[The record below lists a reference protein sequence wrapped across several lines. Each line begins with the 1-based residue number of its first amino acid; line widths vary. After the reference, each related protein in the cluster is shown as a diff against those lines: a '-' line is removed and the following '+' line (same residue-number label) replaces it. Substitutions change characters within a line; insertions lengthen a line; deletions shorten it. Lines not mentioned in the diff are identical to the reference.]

1 MEKKLFRNIA
11 IDYKNVEDGKEDSRT
26 IEFSF
31 SSEKPAKRYGVGKKG
46 NLIEYDEILSHES
59 EENVDFSRIRTSGSL
74 LFNHD
79 ANQVIGKIEDV
90 YFDATERKCRC
101 KVTFDKDYESDK
113 IFQKVKSGSIKG
125 VSFGYMINKF
135 ERKVENKSEKL
146 IATRWTPYEIT
157 ITPIPLDDNVG
168 IGRSLEGGVEEM
180 EEKEKIRSEEE
191 GKKKEYSKEESK
203 KDDEK
208 ENDNNASDEE
218 VDKNEDEESEKD
230 GKKSSKGCEKNKR
243 ELDIEMT
250 MAKNEKQRCLDITKL
265 CRSFNI
271 ANERVEEFI
280 EGDKSLNEVRAILLD
295 EFKENKRGL
304 EVCGVEVTGNGRDNF
319 TRDITSA
326 LMVKAGYGEGNE
338 KEEIRNL
345 SGMGFRDIAIQT
357 LKYDGIDAT
366 RMNSDELFKRALTP
380 GGAFVSVMDNTVNKS
395 MAKAYQTAPTTFEK
409 WTTKGSE
416 TNFKG
421 STRYRISE
429 AGELTKITENGE
441 FKFDEM
447 KDEGVRTS
455 IATFGKSFGLTREAL
470 LNDDLGMLTRVPMA
484 YVVAAKRGINK
495 LTYKTLASNPTIY
508 DKQKLFDES
517 NHKNKGT
524 AGDLSV
530 KSIGEFRKLLRT
542 QTNLRGEEIL
552 NIPLKYIL
560 VPAALE
566 TEAEQLLL
574 SVADINGSH
583 SGVINPFRGKFEI
596 ISDAELDQYSEKAY
610 YGIGDKNVAESI
622 VVSYLNGKE
631 SPTLESQVAFDRLGI
646 NYRIFID
653 YGVNVVDYRAMVMN
667 EGK

>member
-31 SSEKPAKRYGVGKKG
+31 SSEKPAKRYGLGKKG
-46 NLIEYDEILSHES
+46 NLIEYDEILSHET

-90 YFDATERKCRC
+90 YFDAAERKCRC
-101 KVTFDKDYESDK
+101 RVTFDKDYESDK

-135 ERKVENKSEKL
+135 ERKVENKAEKL

-180 EEKEKIRSEEE
+180 EEKEGIRSEEE
-191 GKKKEYSKEESK
+191 GKKKEDSKEESK

-208 ENDNNASDEE
+208 ESDNNATKE
-218 VDKNEDEESEKD
+218 EESEKKEEKSSEEC
-230 GKKSSKGCEKNKR
+230 KKSGER
-243 ELDIEMT
+243 ELDIEMS

-280 EGDKSLNEVRAILLD
+280 EGDKTLDEVRAILLD
-295 EFKENKRGL
+295 EFKEKKRGL
-304 EVCGVEVTGNGRDNF
+304 EVGGVEVTGNGRDNF

-338 KEEIRNL
+338 KDEIRNMA
-345 SGMGFRDIAIQT
+345 GMGFRDIAIQS
-357 LKYDGIDAT
+357 LKYEGIDAG
-366 RMNSDELFKRALTP
+366 RMNNDELFKRALSP
-380 GGAFVSVMDNTVNKS
+380 GGAFASVMDNTVNKS
-395 MAKAYQTAPTTFEK
+395 MAKAYQAAPTTFEK

-429 AGELTKITENGE
+429 AGELTKIAENGE
-441 FKFDEM
+441 FEFDEM
-447 KDEGVRTS
+447 KDEGVKTS
-455 IATFGKSFGLTREAL
+455 VATFGKSFGLTREAL
-470 LNDDLGMLTRVPMA
+470 INDDLGILTRVPMA

-495 LTYKTLASNPTIY
+495 LVYKTLASNPTIY
-508 DKQKLFDES
+508 DGQKLFDES
-517 NHKNKGT
+517 KHKNQGT
-524 AGDLSV
+524 AGAMSV
-530 KSIGEFRKLLRT
+530 ESIGEFRKLLRK
-542 QTNLRGEEIL
+542 QTNLRGEEVL

-566 TEAEQLLL
+566 TKAEQLLL
-574 SVADINGSH
+574 SVADINGAH
-583 SGVINPFRGKFEI
+583 SGVTNPFRGKFEI
-596 ISDAELDQYSEKAY
+596 ISDAELDGYSEAAY

-631 SPTLESQVAFDRLGI
+631 APTLESQIAFDRLGI

-667 EGK
+667 AGE

>member
-31 SSEKPAKRYGVGKKG
+31 SSEKPAKRYGLGKKG
-46 NLIEYDEILSHES
+46 NLIEYDEILSHET

-90 YFDATERKCRC
+90 YFDAAERKCRC
-101 KVTFDKDYESDK
+101 RVTFDKDYESDK

-135 ERKVENKSEKL
+135 ERKVENKAEKL

-180 EEKEKIRSEEE
+180 EEKEGIRSEEE
-191 GKKKEYSKEESK
+191 GKKKEDSKEESK

-208 ENDNNASDEE
+208 ESDNNATKE
-218 VDKNEDEESEKD
+218 EESEKKEEKSSEEC
-230 GKKSSKGCEKNKR
+230 KKSGER

-280 EGDKSLNEVRAILLD
+280 EGDKTLDEVRAILLD
-295 EFKENKRGL
+295 EFKEKKRGL
-304 EVCGVEVTGNGRDNF
+304 EVGGVEVTGNGRDNF

-338 KEEIRNL
+338 KDEIRNMA
-345 SGMGFRDIAIQT
+345 GMGFRDIAIQS
-357 LKYDGIDAT
+357 LKYEGIDAG
-366 RMNSDELFKRALTP
+366 RMNNDELFKRALSP
-380 GGAFVSVMDNTVNKS
+380 GGAFASVMDNTVNKS
-395 MAKAYQTAPTTFEK
+395 MAKAYQAAPTTFEK

-429 AGELTKITENGE
+429 AGELTKIAENGE
-441 FKFDEM
+441 FEFDEM
-447 KDEGVRTS
+447 KDEGVKTS
-455 IATFGKSFGLTREAL
+455 VATFGKSFGLTREAL
-470 LNDDLGMLTRVPMA
+470 INDDLGILTRVPMA

-495 LTYKTLASNPTIY
+495 LVYKTLASNPTIY
-508 DKQKLFDES
+508 DGQKLFDES
-517 NHKNKGT
+517 KHKNQGT
-524 AGDLSV
+524 AGAMSV
-530 KSIGEFRKLLRT
+530 ESIGEFRKLLRK
-542 QTNLRGEEIL
+542 QTNLRGEEVL

-566 TEAEQLLL
+566 TKAEQLLL
-574 SVADINGSH
+574 SVADINGAH
-583 SGVINPFRGKFEI
+583 SGVTNPFRGKFEI
-596 ISDAELDQYSEKAY
+596 ISDAELDGYSEAAY

-631 SPTLESQVAFDRLGI
+631 APTLESQIAFDRLGI

-667 EGK
+667 AGE

>member
-1 MEKKLFRNIA
+1 MEKKLFRNLGIECA
-11 IDYKNVEDGKEDSRT
+11 TTEENPRT

-31 SSEKPAKRYGVGKKG
+31 SSEKPAKRYRRDKK
-46 NLIEYDEILSHES
+46 NKLIEYEEILLHES
-59 EENVDFSRIRTSGSL
+59 EDNMDFSRLRAAGSL
-74 LFNHD
+74 LYNHD
-79 ANQVIGKIEDV
+79 SNHVIGRIDDV
-90 YFDATERKCRC
+90 YYDALNKKCRC
-101 KVTFDKDYESDK
+101 RATFDEDYESYK
-113 IFQKVKSGSIKG
+113 IMDKVKSGSIKG
-125 VSFGYMINKF
+125 VSFGYIINDF
-135 ERKVENKSEKL
+135 ELRKENKTEKL
-146 IATRWTPYEIT
+146 IATKWTPYEIT
-157 ITPIPLDDNVG
+157 ITPIPLDENVG
-168 IGRSLEGGVEEM
+168 IGRSLEGGIEEM
-180 EEKEKIRSEEE
+180 EDKEEIRSEEE
-191 GKKKEYSKEESK
+191 GKKKENSKEESK
-203 KDDEK
+203 KDEESK
-208 ENDNNASDEE
+208 EENEDDNASDEE
-218 VDKNEDEESEKD
+218 TDKNENDESKE
-230 GKKSSKGCEKNKR
+230 GKKSSKGCKKNKR

-250 MAKNEKQRCLDITKL
+250 MIKNEKQRCLDITKL

-271 ANERVEEFI
+271 ANERTEEFI
-280 EGDKSLNEVRAILLD
+280 EGDKTLDEVRAIILD
-295 EFKENKRGL
+295 EIKEKKRGI
-304 EVCGVEVTGNGRDNF
+304 EIGGVEVSGNGRDNF

-357 LKYDGIDAT
+357 LKYDGIDAS
-366 RMNSDELFKRALTP
+366 RMNSDELFKRALSP

-395 MAKAYQTAPTTFEK
+395 MAKAYQSAPTTFEK

-441 FKFDEM
+441 FEFDEM
-447 KDEGVRTS
+447 TDEGVKTS

-470 LNDDLGMLTRVPMA
+470 LNDDLGILTRVPMA

-495 LTYKTLASNPTIY
+495 LAYKTLASNPTIY
-508 DKQKLFDES
+508 DKQKLFDS
-517 NHKNKGT
+517 KHKNQGT
-524 AGDLSV
+524 TGALSV
-530 KSIGEFRKLLRT
+530 KSIGEFRTLLRK
-542 QTNLRGEEIL
+542 QTNLRDKEVL

-566 TEAEQLLL
+566 TTAEQLLL
-574 SVADINGSH
+574 SASDINGAH

-596 ISDAELDQYSEKAY
+596 ISDAELDQYSETAY

-631 SPTLESQVAFDRLGI
+631 APTLESQIAFDRLGI

-667 EGK
+667 AGE